1 MAYDVLT
8 YNDHVDQEIIDSAA
22 ILKYEGIKRG
32 IDVRAG
38 EVGTIYN
45 PNDNIRQRI
54 EQSFNFLLAADTK
67 A

>member
-54 EQSFNFLLAADTK
+54 EQSFNLLLAADTK